1 MEEKAWMLYDCNA
14 MLGRSNE
21 SQGTSF
27 PDAEAF
33 LAHMDRYGIDKS
45 LVFDSLA
52 KNYNAVI
59 GNEMLVERIKGYE
72 QLRPVFVVTPG
83 DTGEFWDV
91 KTLKEKLCAHRV
103 AGVRLCP
110 VVNSDGMKLES
121 FSLKPWCVGEYME
134 LFNEMHMPVFIDTD
148 IGHWSEPVPWDDV
161 AVLCEKYPNVPVI
174 IARLGCG
181 DNRYLFPL
189 MKRYKNLYF
198 EISYYAAHLGM
209 EGVKKNF
216 GVKNMLFGT
225 DAPVHA
231 PACPIGM
238 LYYSGLTEEEKVD
251 VAGGNLERLIGE
263 IRYDG

>member
-1 MEEKAWMLYDCNA
+1 MEEKTWMLYDCNA
-14 MLGRSNE
+14 MLGQSNE

-33 LAHMDRYGIDKS
+33 LAHMRRYGIDKS

-52 KNYNAVI
+52 KFYNAAV
-59 GNEMLVERIKGYE
+59 GNEMLIERIKGIE

-91 KTLKEKLCAHRV
+91 KTLKEKLCAHRA

-110 VVNSDGMKLES
+110 IVNSDGMKQES
-121 FSLKPWCVGEYME
+121 FSLKPWSVGEYME
-134 LFNEMHMPVFIDTD
+134 LFNEMRMPVFLDMD
-148 IGHWSEPVPWDDV
+148 IGHWSEPLPWDDI
-161 AVLCEKYPNVPVI
+161 AALCELYPNAPI
-174 IARLGCG
+174 IVTRLGCG

-189 MKRYKNLYF
+189 MKRYENLYF
-198 EISYYAAHLGM
+198 EISYFAAHLGM
-209 EGVKKNF
+209 EGVAKRF
-216 GVKNMLFGT
+216 GVKRMLFGT

-238 LYYSGLTEEEKVD
+238 LYYSCLTEEEKAD